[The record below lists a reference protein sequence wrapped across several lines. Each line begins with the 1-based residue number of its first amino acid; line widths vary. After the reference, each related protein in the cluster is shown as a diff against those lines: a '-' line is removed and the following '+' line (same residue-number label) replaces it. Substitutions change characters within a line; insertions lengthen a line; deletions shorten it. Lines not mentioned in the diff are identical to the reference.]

1 MHDGVGRPI
10 TEVEVFLQSG
20 HVRTRLL
27 YAVLEGRREGGRK
40 EEGEMCSV
48 DKNGQNARQ
57 GMIGVCLCE
66 VQYSTIQYSRL
77 ICVLLHWIA
86 WSLVVRLLVDGSSS
100 LYELHETFR
109 DGREGKG
116 ADG

>member
-1 MHDGVGRPI
+1 MLCWR
-10 TEVEVFLQSG
+10 
-20 HVRTRLL
+20 
-27 YAVLEGRREGGRK
+27 EGGREGGRK

-77 ICVLLHWIA
+77 ICVLLHCIALHCVEFSGALTCRWI
-86 WSLVVRLLVDGSSS
+86 
-100 LYELHETFR
+100 
-109 DGREGKG
+109 
-116 ADG
+116 